1 MQHPMAV
8 THGRN
13 TRIISKAVAIPPE
26 RPKITTC
33 ADGMV
38 VSEKQ
43 TISFNYPCS
52 ILCAEIYLQFVHGE
66 WSKIFMTLKMT

>member
-8 THGRN
+8 KHGRN
-13 TRIISKAVAIPPE
+13 TRIISKDVAIPPE

-38 VSEKQ
+38 VSGKQ
-43 TISFNYPCS
+43 TISFNYPCNT
-52 ILCAEIYLQFVHGE
+52 LCAEVHLEFVHGE
-66 WSKIFMTLKMT
+66 WSKILL